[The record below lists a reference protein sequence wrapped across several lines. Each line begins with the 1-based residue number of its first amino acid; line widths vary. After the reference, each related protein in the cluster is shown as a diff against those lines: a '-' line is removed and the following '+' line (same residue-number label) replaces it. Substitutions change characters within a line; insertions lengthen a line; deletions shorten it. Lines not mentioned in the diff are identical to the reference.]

1 VHLLEGWNEV
11 SSLLEP
17 AKYAAIFHRMRH
29 RLDWGT
35 MNLYGSYTKLLG
47 NAIEAVSAAV
57 EIYNRPRIAY
67 RDECFVILLVNG
79 WELLL
84 KGILS
89 HKRQRLYYKKKPTEP
104 YRSLSIRDCLGRVE
118 PYFPQSVSYKATAA
132 NLTLL
137 IDYRDRA
144 IHFYNSPG
152 LRVLIYGLAQTCIV
166 NFRDLILE
174 VFQRDITSEITLS
187 LLPLAIAPPIDPV
200 EFLKR
205 PAGSGKDKALLEFSA
220 SVRQLVTDLE
230 GEGAD
235 TGRLMTVF
243 NVHLISTKK
252 ISSADLVVGV
262 DGTAGGGTPM
272 LVQRVADP
280 NVTHPYREVDIVG
293 RGNDPNRPGM
303 QIRIG
308 NTLVKQYQLR
318 AIVHHQGI
326 KQQSRYCWTDATGA
340 VTRYSPAFV
349 EFIRRLTPEDLALAQ
364 RALRKH
370 QYG

>member
-1 VHLLEGWNEV
+1 
-11 SSLLEP
+11 
-17 AKYAAIFHRMRH
+17 
-29 RLDWGT
+29 

-47 NAIEAVSAAV
+47 NAVEALSAAV
-57 EIYNRPRIAY
+57 EIYNKPRVAY
-67 RDECFVILLVNG
+67 REECFVILLVNG

-84 KGILS
+84 KAILS
-89 HKRQRLYYKKKPTEP
+89 NKRERLYYKKKPGEP
-104 YRSLSIRDCLGRVE
+104 YRSLSIRECLGRVE
-118 PYFPQSVSYKATAA
+118 PHFPQSVNYKATAA

-166 NFRDLILE
+166 NFRDLALE
-174 VFQRDITSEITLS
+174 LFQRDITAEITLS
-187 LLPLAIAPPIDPV
+187 LLPLSIAPPIDPV

-205 PAGSGKDKALLEFSA
+205 PAGKSKDKALLEFSN

-243 NVHLISTKK
+243 NVHLVSTKK
-252 ISSADLVVGV
+252 VSSADLVVGV
-262 DGTAGGGTPM
+262 DGSAGGAAPM
-272 LVQRVADP
+272 LVQRITDP

-293 RGNDPNRPGM
+293 RRNDPNKPGM

-308 NTLVKQYQLR
+308 NTAVGQYQLR

-326 KQQSRYCWTDATGA
+326 KQQARYCWTDATGA
-340 VTRYSPAFV
+340 VTRYSPTFV
-349 EFIRRLTPEDLALAQ
+349 EFIKRLSPEDLKLAQ
-364 RALRKH
+364 KEFRKH
-370 QYG
+370 QYGPA